1 MARGRKM
8 QNLCYRDIKAPN
20 IIPKVE
26 FTTRSFIPTRILQD
40 NMKKFVKGGG
50 TFYKSEQG
58 TCWAKAK
65 LEETWPKDHQKKQNF
80 TRALERQLH

>member
-1 MARGRKM
+1 M

-40 NMKKFVKGGG
+40 NMKKFVKGEGA
-50 TFYKSEQG
+50 S
-58 TCWAKAK
+58 
-65 LEETWPKDHQKKQNF
+65 
-80 TRALERQLH
+80 QLVLYVRFFVEVDLDNEKEMEM

>member
-40 NMKKFVKGGG
+40 NMKKFVKGWGVHFISLNKVHVG
-50 TFYKSEQG
+50 QKPSLKKLGPKIIRKS
-58 TCWAKAK
+58 KIS
-65 LEETWPKDHQKKQNF
+65 LE
-80 TRALERQLH
+80 L